1 MRRTLKSGH
10 RAQMHGLAPSVLSEE
25 WEDDS
30 SDSGRLVDTGGGRE
44 DAISSDT
51 KSLGIRDVSG
61 EKGLVN
67 RTEVI
72 F

>member
-1 MRRTLKSGH
+1 
-10 RAQMHGLAPSVLSEE
+10 MHGLAPSVLSEE

>member
-10 RAQMHGLAPSVLSEE
+10 RAQMHGLEPSVLSKE

-30 SDSGRLVDTGGGRE
+30 SDLGSLVDTRGCHFIRH
-44 DAISSDT
+44 
-51 KSLGIRDVSG
+51 KLGIRDVSG